1 MIAMDKL
8 RGAVLAII
16 LAWGWKRAA
25 IALVA
30 GALSALAMA
39 PFNAW
44 PVLFLTFPVMVWLI
58 DGAGAGR
65 WRGVPAAA
73 MAGWWF
79 GLGYFVPGLYWI
91 GYAFL
96 VDAPTFAWLLP
107 FAVLGLPAYLALF
120 TALGFALARLIWTR
134 EATRV
139 IALAASLTLS
149 EWLRGQV
156 LTGFPWNAFGYA
168 LTEPLALAQTASL
181 IGLWGLTF
189 LSVAI
194 FASPAV
200 LIDGNTRGRRPW
212 IAPVAALALLVAMGI
227 FGGVR
232 LALQPTALVA
242 KVKLRIMQPN
252 LQQDVKFN
260 YAAKAEVMQ
269 KYLALSDRASGPQST
284 GVRDASIL
292 IWPES
297 AFPFFLTREAD
308 AMAQIAELLP
318 KGTILITGSV
328 RAPDLPPG
336 VRITRAYNSIYVIDH
351 DGSVLSVYDKVH
363 LVPFGEYLPFQDWME
378 KLGFVQLT
386 KVQGGFIA
394 GARRRPMDVPN
405 APRMLPLICYEAIFP
420 GDVAS
425 RDDRPGWMI
434 NLTNDG
440 WFGNSTGPYQHL
452 QQARVRAIEQ
462 GLPMVRAA
470 NTGISAVIDPMG
482 RIIARLGL
490 GVEGVLDAN
499 LPSAIAPTIYAR
511 VGDIPAAVMVA
522 IGLLVV
528 LRRRVIKRDLL
539 TCCMFILGFGY
550 QQKFRQVKMPQL
562 TDRPS
567 NSHSAPAHREQVS
580 SLLKFS
586 AFVPKL
592 QSKI

>member
-1 MIAMDKL
+1 VRTAGQL
-8 RGAVLAII
+8 RTIGLAII
-16 LAWGWKRAA
+16 LSWGWKRAA
-25 IALVA
+25 IALAA

-44 PVLFLTFPVMVWLI
+44 PVLFITFPVMVWLI

-96 VDAPTFAWLLP
+96 VDASTFAWLLP

-120 TALGFALARLIWTR
+120 TAFGFALARLIWTR
-134 EATRV
+134 DASRV
-139 IALAASLTLS
+139 IALASTLTLS
-149 EWLRGQV
+149 EWLRGHV

-200 LIDGNTRGRRPW
+200 LIDGRSRGRRPW
-212 IAPVAALALLVAMGI
+212 IVPMLALLLLVAMAI
-227 FGGVR
+227 FGTVR
-232 LALQPTALVA
+232 LMLHPTTNVA

-252 LQQDVKFN
+252 LQQDVRFN

-269 KYLALSDRASGPQST
+269 KYLTLSDRASGPQST

-297 AFPFFLTREAD
+297 AFPFFLTREGD
-308 AMAQIAELLP
+308 AMAQIADLLP
-318 KGTILITGSV
+318 KGTVLITGAV

-336 VRITRAYNSIYVIDH
+336 TRITRAYNSIYVIDH
-351 DGSVLSVYDKVH
+351 DGSVLSVYDKLH
-363 LVPFGEYLPFQDWME
+363 LVPFGEYLPFQNLME

-386 KVQGGFIA
+386 KVQGGFIP
-394 GARRRPMDVPN
+394 GERRRTMEIPT
-405 APRMLPLICYEAIFP
+405 APRALPLICYEAIFP
-420 GDVAS
+420 GDVAA
-425 RDDRPGWMI
+425 RDDRPGWI
-434 NLTNDG
+434 VNLTNDG
-440 WFGNSTGPYQHL
+440 WFGISTGPYQHL
-452 QQARVRAIEQ
+452 QQVRLRAIEE
-462 GLPMVRAA
+462 GLPAVRAA

-482 RIIARLGL
+482 RIVARLGL
-490 GVEGVLDAN
+490 GLEGVLDSS
-499 LPSAIAPTIYAR
+499 LPSAIPPTIYAR
-511 VGDIPAAVMVA
+511 AGDIPAAAIVVA
-522 IGLLVV
+522 GLIFVI
-528 LRRRVIKRDLL
+528 RRRVARR
-539 TCCMFILGFGY
+539 T
-550 QQKFRQVKMPQL
+550 
-562 TDRPS
+562 S
-567 NSHSAPAHREQVS
+567 
-580 SLLKFS
+580 
-586 AFVPKL
+586 
-592 QSKI
+592 

>member
-1 MIAMDKL
+1 VKTTNKL
-8 RGAVLAII
+8 RAAGLAII

-30 GALSALAMA
+30 GALSSLAMA

-65 WRGVPAAA
+65 WHGVPAAA
-73 MAGWWF
+73 FAGWWF

-96 VDAPTFAWLLP
+96 VDAPTFAWLMP

-120 TALGFALARLIWTR
+120 TAFGFGLARLTWTR
-134 EATRV
+134 DASRL
-139 IALAASLTLS
+139 IALAASLTIS
-149 EWLRGQV
+149 EWLRGHV

-189 LSVAI
+189 LTVAI

-200 LIDGNTRGRRPW
+200 LIDGSSRGRRPW
-212 IAPVAALALLVAMGI
+212 IAPVMALVLLVVMGI

-232 LALQPTALVA
+232 LALQPTTTVA
-242 KVKLRIMQPN
+242 NVKLRIMQPN
-252 LQQDVKFN
+252 LQQDARFN
-260 YAAKAEVMQ
+260 YSAKAEVMQ

-318 KGTILITGSV
+318 KGTVLITGSV
-328 RAPDLPPG
+328 RAPEVPPG
-336 VRITRAYNSIYVIDH
+336 TRITRAYNSIYVIDH
-351 DGSVLSVYDKVH
+351 DGSVLSVYDKLH
-363 LVPFGEYLPFQDWME
+363 LVPFGEYLPFQDFME

-394 GARRRPMDVPN
+394 GTRRRTLAIPN
-405 APRMLPLICYEAIFP
+405 APRALPLICYEAIFP
-420 GDVAS
+420 GDVAT
-425 RDDRPGWMI
+425 RDDRPGWI
-434 NLTNDG
+434 VNLTNDG
-440 WFGNSTGPYQHL
+440 WFGISTGPYQHL
-452 QQARVRAIEQ
+452 QQARLRAIEE
-462 GLPMVRAA
+462 GLPVVRAA
-470 NTGISAVIDPMG
+470 NTGISAVIDPLG
-482 RIIARLGL
+482 RIVARLGL
-490 GVEGVLDAN
+490 GVEGVLDSP
-499 LPSAIAPTIYAR
+499 LPSPIAPTIYAR
-511 VGDIPAAVMVA
+511 GGDIPTDIIVAAALIFV
-522 IGLLVV
+522 I
-528 LRRRVIKRDLL
+528 RRRGAKR
-539 TCCMFILGFGY
+539 T
-550 QQKFRQVKMPQL
+550 
-562 TDRPS
+562 S
-567 NSHSAPAHREQVS
+567 
-580 SLLKFS
+580 
-586 AFVPKL
+586 
-592 QSKI
+592 